1 MKDVKSWIEKT
12 RSALDSPQNKKKPLR
27 DQHALREKLAN
38 DCQIQK
44 TKIGLSVDK
53 LQLHFRSGIGGDS
66 KIAESAD
73 ELCEELDGLN
83 AAIRDQSRQLE
94 TAIAQV
100 DQYQLEVQQLR
111 QHILQ
116 VEQQLRSVINP
127 TQLPQDSEQMLRDQ
141 QVGLLSF
148 SPFCVRI

>member
-1 MKDVKSWIEKT
+1 M
-12 RSALDSPQNKKKPLR
+12 
-27 DQHALREKLAN
+27 N

-66 KIAESAD
+66 KVAESAD
-73 ELCEELDGLN
+73 ELCSELDELN
-83 AAIRDQSRQLE
+83 VAIKEQSRQLE

-111 QHILQ
+111 QQILQ
-116 VEQQLRSVINP
+116 VEQQLRGVLNP
-127 TQLPQDSEQMLRDQ
+127 TQLPQDSEQMLREQ
-141 QVGLLSF
+141 QVGFFLFFYSIKIDWLTWF
-148 SPFCVRI
+148 VCFFLIF